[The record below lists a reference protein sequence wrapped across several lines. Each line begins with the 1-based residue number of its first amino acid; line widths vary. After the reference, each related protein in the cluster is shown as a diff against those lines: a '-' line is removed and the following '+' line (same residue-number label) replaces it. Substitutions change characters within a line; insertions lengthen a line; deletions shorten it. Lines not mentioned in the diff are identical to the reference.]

1 MELIRKYFPELDA
14 QQTGQ
19 LIRFREEILKW
30 NQRLNLVS
38 RKDSPYL
45 EERHILH
52 SLGIAVFY
60 SFPNSCKILDVGT
73 GGGFPGIPLAILN
86 PGAHFILVDSI
97 GKKIDAVREITATLK
112 LSNVETR
119 QHRAEM
125 LEENFHFIISRAVT
139 SLSRFTGWMKDRIL
153 EPSVEFPDNGILYLK
168 GGDMEEEI
176 RPFPGARIYSLGER
190 FSEPFFETKK
200 LIYLPFEG
208 LKKNTTF
215 AV

>member
-1 MELIRKYFPELDA
+1 MELIRKYFPDLDD
-14 QQTGQ
+14 QQMGK

-52 SLGIAVFY
+52 SLGIALFF
-60 SFPNSCKILDVGT
+60 SFPDSCKILDVGT
-73 GGGFPGIPLAILN
+73 GGGFPGIPLAIVY
-86 PGAHFILVDSI
+86 PGARFTLVDSI
-97 GKKIDAVREITATLK
+97 AKKIGAVREITATLN
-112 LSNVETR
+112 LSNVDTR
-119 QHRAEM
+119 QVRAEM
-125 LEENFHFIISRAVT
+125 LEEKFHFIVSRAVT
-139 SLSRFTGWMKDRIL
+139 SLSRFTGWMKDNIL
-153 EPSVEFPDNGILYLK
+153 DPSVEFPDNGILYLK
-168 GGDMEEEI
+168 GGDLGVEL
-176 RPFPGARIYSLGER
+176 RPFPGARIYTLGER